1 MNILKTIETPICAI
15 DIGSNSIHYII
26 AIISENG
33 EMKILSRD
41 KESIRLGKNMKKGFI
56 EKSTLDDAI
65 KTLKKFKEDADNY
78 NALIKAVATSAIRE
92 AINKDEII
100 SEIKLNTGIEVNL
113 ISGKEEGELI
123 SKGINFAFPF
133 PNRKILTIDIGGGS
147 TEIIL
152 SENSKVLFV
161 ESLKL
166 GAVRTSNEFFEN
178 YVTNSQNIK
187 LAEDHIKK
195 VMANSID
202 KILNIAYDDVVGTS
216 GTIQALSRIVL
227 SMKGITP
234 EKFLN
239 NITIKSSEF
248 YDVFQIIENFSS
260 PLERATI
267 SGIDNSRSDIISAG
281 GLILKV
287 FLNEF
292 SVPNVRISSYSL
304 REGIII
310 DTFEKMNLM
319 N

>member
-1 MNILKTIETPICAI
+1 
-15 DIGSNSIHYII
+15 
-26 AIISENG
+26 
-33 EMKILSRD
+33 
-41 KESIRLGKNMKKGFI
+41 
-56 EKSTLDDAI
+56 
-65 KTLKKFKEDADNY
+65 
-78 NALIKAVATSAIRE
+78 
-92 AINKDEII
+92 
-100 SEIKLNTGIEVNL
+100 
-113 ISGKEEGELI
+113 
-123 SKGINFAFPF
+123 
-133 PNRKILTIDIGGGS
+133 
-147 TEIIL
+147 
-152 SENSKVLFV
+152 V